1 VTNVY
6 SFYLQK
12 PLKGEKTLTYT
23 LTILGK
29 KRKLT
34 GEFGN
39 YFLDDAKDVLSVGI
53 FCGLPL
59 HLWRD
64 ENYLNKI
71 RARYKEQGR

>member
-1 VTNVY
+1 MTNVY

-12 PLKGEKTLTYT
+12 PPKGEKTLTHT

-29 KRKLT
+29 RRKLI

-39 YFLDDAKDVLSVGI
+39 YFLDNPKDVLAVGI

-64 ENYLNKI
+64 EKYLNRI
-71 RARYKEQGR
+71 RARKEQNP